1 MRPTVPILVAL
12 VSGFLFACAP
22 QQGVPPGVATTAAAP
37 GASEPPMSEAAK
49 KVRIVEG
56 DEIGCAT
63 EVMGLVDVHEPVK
76 TVDQAMNELRKDAA
90 ELGAEAVIGVEFH
103 HGEAGEEATHLSG
116 IAVRCNDLIKGRAYD
131 VLGDVHGTDKM
142 GNEEAAEKA
151 MMAQATSMHA
161 DLVLD
166 IHFDHGEGGDEP
178 LKVWGKAV
186 RFKR

>member
-1 MRPTVPILVAL
+1 MRHPVPILVAL
-12 VSGFLFACAP
+12 ASGLLFACAP
-22 QQGVPPGVATTAAAP
+22 HEGVPPGVATTIAP
-37 GASEPPMSEAAK
+37 RDSDDKPMSEAAK

-90 ELGAEAVIGVEFH
+90 ELGAEAVIGVELH
-103 HGEAGEEATHLSG
+103 HGEAGEEPTHLSG

-131 VLGDVHGTDKM
+131 VLGDVRGTDKM

-151 MMAQATSMHA
+151 MMTQASSMHA
-161 DLVLD
+161 DLVVD
-166 IHFDHGEGGDEP
+166 IHFDHGEGGEEP
-178 LKVWGKAV
+178 LKVWGRAV